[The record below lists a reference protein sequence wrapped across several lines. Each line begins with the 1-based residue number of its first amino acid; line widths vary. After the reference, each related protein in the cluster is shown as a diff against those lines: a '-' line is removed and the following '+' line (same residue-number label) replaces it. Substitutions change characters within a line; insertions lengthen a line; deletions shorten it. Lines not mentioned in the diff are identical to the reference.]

1 MSEEYVTLV
10 PEDFGTEVQI
20 LLSLAD
26 HPNDVVATS
35 DTPTLGVVI
44 PASLND
50 RYEKYKSLSESSTPT
65 EPKKRGPGRPRKNPL
80 PDESEGAAQ

>member
-1 MSEEYVTLV
+1 MSDEYVTLV
-10 PEDFGTEVQI
+10 PEDFATEVTI

-35 DTPTLGVVI
+35 DTPTLGVII
-44 PASLND
+44 PAALME
-50 RYEKYKSLSESSTPT
+50 RYEKYQSLSESSTPD

-80 PDESEGAAQ
+80 PDESEGAQ

>member
-1 MSEEYVTLV
+1 MGDEYVTLV

-26 HPNDVVATS
+26 SPNDVKSTS

-44 PASLND
+44 PAELAE
-50 RYEKYKSLSESSTPT
+50 RYEKYKSLSESSTPD
-65 EPKKRGPGRPRKNPL
+65 EPKKRGRPRKNPL
-80 PDESEGAAQ
+80 PDESEGAE